1 MPMMTDAD
9 SEFYIHR
16 TGRGDL
22 LLGGTDKDT
31 HPGYGSEVDWNIVE
45 QMLAAGAR
53 RIPSLAAAQV
63 RRNYVGLRGLTADHL
78 PVLGRVEAVAGIV
91 LACGDNG
98 KGFMHAPAIG
108 NLLSEVIVD
117 GEATSL
123 DLTPFRLERF
133 REPLRTREA
142 FF

>member
-1 MPMMTDAD
+1 M
-9 SEFYIHR
+9 
-16 TGRGDL
+16 
-22 LLGGTDKDT
+22 
-31 HPGYGSEVDWNIVE
+31 
-45 QMLAAGAR
+45 
-53 RIPSLAAAQV
+53 
-63 RRNYVGLRGLTADHL
+63 RRNAGGLRGLTADHL
-78 PVLGRVEAVAGIV
+78 PVLGCVEAVAGVV

-133 REPLRTREA
+133 REPLRAREA